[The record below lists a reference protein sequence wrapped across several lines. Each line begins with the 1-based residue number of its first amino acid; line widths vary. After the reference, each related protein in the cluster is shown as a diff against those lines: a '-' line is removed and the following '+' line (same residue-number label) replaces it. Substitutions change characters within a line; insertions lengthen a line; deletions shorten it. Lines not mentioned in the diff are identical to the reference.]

1 MNQWFKAYWFLLYHR
16 LRSIRQYPLD
26 MAFGILGTVVWHL
39 PNFLLIDIVFD
50 RAQIIRVPKGYLLV
64 LYGLSVFGDGVQHT
78 FAEALWQ
85 FGNVFVRSGAYDSV
99 LTRPMPPLVQ
109 VLASRFDIDG
119 MGGILWGLFCCLY
132 GLRIADA
139 VSLGA
144 MTKLFLSL
152 GVSAN
157 VYLSINILTSSLAFV
172 AVDNFPVTHTV
183 FQLHSF
189 GRFPMTIYPR
199 WARTLLTLAVPVF
212 CATYYP
218 AAEIFSRGYLG
229 ALFLFMLSILMLVLG
244 IFTWQSLSKIY
255 KSTGA

>member
-50 RAQIIRVPKGYLLV
+50 RAQTNRVPKGYLLV
-64 LYGLSVFGDGVQHT
+64 LYGLSVFGDGVQHS

-189 GRFPMTIYPR
+189 GRFPMNIYPR
-199 WARTLLTLAVPVF
+199 WARMLLTLAVPVF

-218 AAEIFSRGYLG
+218 AAEIFSED
-229 ALFLFMLSILMLVLG
+229 VLG
-244 IFTWQSLSKIY
+244 IVFLLAASLLLLGGAVSSWVLLSRLY
-255 KSTGA
+255 GSTGT